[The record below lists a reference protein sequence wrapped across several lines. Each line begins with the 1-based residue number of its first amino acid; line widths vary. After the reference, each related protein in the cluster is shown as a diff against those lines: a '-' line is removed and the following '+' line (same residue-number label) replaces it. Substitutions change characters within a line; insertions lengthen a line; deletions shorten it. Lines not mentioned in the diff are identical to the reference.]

1 MGDIKV
7 FKTVVSIQSILQSD
21 YKKSKIGLVP
31 TMGALHEGHMTLVQR
46 SIKENDCTVVS
57 IFVNPIQ
64 FNNASDLENYPRN
77 MEQDLELLR
86 EQGDVI
92 VFAPSVSEVYPEN
105 FQTVKL
111 ELGQLG
117 LVMEGKFRKGHF
129 DGVVNVV
136 NRLFEIVHP
145 THAYFGLK
153 DFQQLAVVQ
162 FMTKKF
168 ALDVKIVGCEIYRE
182 QSGLASSSRNQ
193 RLTESQLVDALV
205 ISQALNQAKK
215 SARNHSIQDV
225 IEEAKR
231 TFEASSLEL
240 EYFQIVDP
248 ITLMDL
254 KEWKAGAHA
263 CATAYCGKVRLL
275 DNLQLNPV

>member
-46 SIKENDCTVVS
+46 SIKENDCTIVS

-77 MEQDLELLR
+77 MELDLQLLS

-92 VFAPSVSEVYPEN
+92 VFAPPVPDVYPEN

-136 NRLFEIVHP
+136 NRLFEIIHP

-168 ALDVKIVGCEIYRE
+168 ALAVKIVGCEIYRE
-182 QSGLASSSRNQ
+182 KSGLASSSRNQ
-193 RLTESQLVDALV
+193 RLTESQLVEALV
-205 ISQALNQAKK
+205 ISQALKQAKK
-215 SARNHSIQDV
+215 SASNLSIQDV

-263 CATAYCGKVRLL
+263 CVTAYCGKVRLL
-275 DNLQLNPV
+275 DNLQLNPA

>member
-46 SIKENDCTVVS
+46 SIKENDCTIVS

-77 MEQDLELLR
+77 IEQDLQLLK

-111 ELGQLG
+111 ELGQMG
-117 LVMEGKFRKGHF
+117 LVMEGKFREGHCAC
-129 DGVVNVV
+129 
-136 NRLFEIVHP
+136 LFWIEGFSAIGCCPIYDQEIC
-145 THAYFGLK
+145 FG
-153 DFQQLAVVQ
+153 
-162 FMTKKF
+162 
-168 ALDVKIVGCEIYRE
+168 RE
-182 QSGLASSSRNQ
+182 DSWVRN
-193 RLTESQLVDALV
+193 LS
-205 ISQALNQAKK
+205 
-215 SARNHSIQDV
+215 
-225 IEEAKR
+225 
-231 TFEASSLEL
+231 
-240 EYFQIVDP
+240 
-248 ITLMDL
+248 
-254 KEWKAGAHA
+254 
-263 CATAYCGKVRLL
+263 
-275 DNLQLNPV
+275 